1 MNVMK
6 SAAVGAAAGAVLGG
20 LAVIPYL
27 SMAVFID
34 VFAKSLF
41 NSLAGRSDE
50 PYIFNENLVPE
61 YIMLKSVC
69 IGIVL
74 GGVVGAVCAVARNC
88 FFNRD
93 KKGSN

>member
-6 SAAVGAAAGAVLGG
+6 SAGVGAAVGAVIGG

-27 SMAVFID
+27 GVTVCID

-41 NSLAGRSDE
+41 NSLAGRPNE
-50 PYIFNENLVPE
+50 PYIFNENLVPG

-74 GGVVGAVCAVARNC
+74 GGIAGAVCAVAGNC
-88 FFNRD
+88 FFNRG
-93 KKGSN
+93 KPGSN

>member
-6 SAAVGAAAGAVLGG
+6 SAAVGAVAGAVLGG
-20 LAVIPYL
+20 LVVMPYL

-41 NSLAGRSDE
+41 NSLAGRPDE
-50 PYIFNENLVPE
+50 PYIFNENLVPD

-74 GGVVGAVCAVARNC
+74 GGLAGAVCAVVRNC
-88 FFNRD
+88 FFNSD
-93 KKGSN
+93 KTGSN